1 MALEKIFRIKIPEG
15 YKVESLPESKTFVVE
30 GNVAGYSYNVE
41 QKDDMIIVSTL
52 YQIGHSTLPFSFYE
66 PMKEFE
72 LNEINAEAQQIVLV
86 KQ

>member
-1 MALEKIFRIKIPEG
+1 M
-15 YKVESLPESKTFVVE
+15 
-30 GNVAGYSYNVE
+30 AGYSYNVE